1 MNDDASSLASQWWV
15 HGVSG
20 RERVNSVTADV
31 AALPAYPGPSGSLG
45 AGLAP
50 RLCRWA
56 EAVLRR
62 WERDE
67 PRTPGGLLALA
78 DSVERQ
84 MPSFAA
90 ELRFIA
96 WHRPEASQEALHRP
110 ELAAS
115 ANTEGVSWK
124 P

>member
-20 RERVNSVTADV
+20 AERVNSVTTDV
-31 AALPAYPGPSGSLG
+31 AALPAHPGSSGSLG
-45 AGLAP
+45 AGP
-50 RLCRWA
+50 TTRLFRWA
-56 EAVLRR
+56 RAVLRR

-67 PRTPGGLLALA
+67 PRTADGLLALA
-78 DSVERQ
+78 DSVERE
-84 MPSFAA
+84 MPSLAA

-96 WHRPEASQEALHRP
+96 RHRPEASQEALHRP
-110 ELAAS
+110 EMAS
-115 ANTEGVSWK
+115 AKPKGVSWK